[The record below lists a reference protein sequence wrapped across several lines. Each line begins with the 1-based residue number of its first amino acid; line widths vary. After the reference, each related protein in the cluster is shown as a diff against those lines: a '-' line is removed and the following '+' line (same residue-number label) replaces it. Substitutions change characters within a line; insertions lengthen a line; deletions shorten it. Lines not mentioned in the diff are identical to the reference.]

1 MTLPLVPT
9 YIPIKDAAVK
19 YGYGLLEL
27 KKMAQSGKINAVKL
41 PDGDLVVSEDKLKD
55 TLPKEKLP
63 EYKKHKELA
72 EQTIWVSKA
81 TRKYSISHPTINR
94 WVSLG
99 FIKKMGTQGNKV
111 LLNAQDVAYCAE
123 VYRLR
128 GGGQGKRIFAKDG
141 TPYKSNPALL
151 AV

>member
-55 TLPKEKLP
+55 TLPKEDLP
-63 EYKKHKELA
+63 EFKKHKKLA
-72 EQTIWVSKA
+72 GNPIWISKAARRYDIPQQTISRWAKA
-81 TRKYSISHPTINR
+81 
-94 WVSLG
+94 G
-99 FIKKMGTQGNKV
+99 FIQTIGKDGNKIM
-111 LLNAQDVAYCAE
+111 LNEQEVAYCAE
-123 VYRLR
+123 VYLKR
-128 GGGQGKRIFAKDG
+128 GGQGKRIFSGDG
-141 TPYKSNPALL
+141 TPYISKARPL
-151 AV
+151 AI